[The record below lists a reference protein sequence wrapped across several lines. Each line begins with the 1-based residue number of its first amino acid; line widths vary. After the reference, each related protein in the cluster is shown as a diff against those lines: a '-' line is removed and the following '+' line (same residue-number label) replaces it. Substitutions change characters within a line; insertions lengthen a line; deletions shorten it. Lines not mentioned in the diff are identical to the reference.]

1 MNMRAIPITNFLY
14 LEKVFHP
21 PLITLPQTIS
31 MRSPKHLHCPHV
43 SLYFT
48 DITHLQKYSL
58 STPYCHNH
66 FSKRA
71 WLKLLD
77 LQILNPHSF
86 NGEYTTTLTNHMQF
100 RHIYHP
106 PRKKSLRSFST
117 LLKYNIQ
124 YEWHK
129 AWVFILWPY
138 KLWTSYK
145 TKKKLLEL
153 I

>member
-21 PLITLPQTIS
+21 PLISLPQTIS

-48 DITHLQKYSL
+48 EITHLQKYSL
-58 STPYCHNH
+58 STPNCHNH

-71 WLKLLD
+71 WLKLLV
-77 LQILNPHSF
+77 
-86 NGEYTTTLTNHMQF
+86 Y
-100 RHIYHP
+100 
-106 PRKKSLRSFST
+106 KSLILTLSMENTPQPWSTTCNLDISTIPHAKISLQSFST

-124 YEWHK
+124 YEWRK